1 MRSIEQRT
9 IQAFEFEVPS
19 PSGKENAVII
29 VEWSRDK
36 LRARAKAELGYCNYD
51 VWIRPVEGA
60 ITYYAFSDT
69 ANLPGVPSVMLPDLL
84 AEHITSEPTNQ
95 ILQQKIVEAESLHFR
110 LEAQEERW
118 LR

>member
-1 MRSIEQRT
+1 MKSIEQRT
-9 IQAFEFEVPS
+9 IQAFEFDVPS
-19 PSGKENAVII
+19 PSGKENAMII

-36 LRARAKAELGYCNYD
+36 LRARTKAELGYCNYD

-69 ANLPGVPSVMLPDLL
+69 ANLPGVPPAMLPDFL
-84 AEHITSEPTNQ
+84 AAHITSEPTNQ
-95 ILQQKIVEAESLHFR
+95 ILQQKILEAEALHFR
-110 LEAQEERW
+110 LEDQEGRW